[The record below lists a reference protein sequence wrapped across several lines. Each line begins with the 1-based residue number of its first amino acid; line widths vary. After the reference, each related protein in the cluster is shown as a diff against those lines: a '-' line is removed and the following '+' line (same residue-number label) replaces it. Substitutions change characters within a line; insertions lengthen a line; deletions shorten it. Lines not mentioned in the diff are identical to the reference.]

1 MRSRLWGIRGAALA
15 VRCRYNSPVDEMLL
29 RSHSPPSWCSSGHA
43 SVIAN
48 CLTTK
53 STASARRLKTCSDY
67 TQPDFDM
74 TSGQTPRTECS
85 ISSFANVSICYCGSY
100 KLLLSSNKGNQGVQQ
115 PPILMASPAPRATQS
130 GKTTPPPILDG
141 VRFPENSITHE
152 PGPSAVTRSSRS
164 KIFFEIWREISL
176 PILYAAD
183 FIKSCSTD
191 LKFRVNRLTF
201 FRSCANYP
209 DSQFLA
215 RAD

>member
-1 MRSRLWGIRGAALA
+1 MCIGLLPNDVGASQCARGPRSHLAVEGMRSRLWGIRGAALA

-130 GKTTPPPILDG
+130 GKTTPPPILEG
-141 VRFPENSITHE
+141 FISPK
-152 PGPSAVTRSSRS
+152 AVQHTSRD
-164 KIFFEIWREISL
+164 RQ
-176 PILYAAD
+176 
-183 FIKSCSTD
+183 
-191 LKFRVNRLTF
+191 R
-201 FRSCANYP
+201 
-209 DSQFLA
+209 
-215 RAD
+215 